1 MKLIDRY
8 GRKINYLRLSITDRC
23 NMRCRYCMPA
33 HGVEKVT
40 HDDVL
45 SYEELYRISQA
56 AVATGIEKIRVT
68 GGEPLV
74 RKGVVPFL
82 ERLSRIDGLKQLVLT
97 TNGLMLDEMA
107 YDLKQAGVKHLNVS
121 LDSLNANTF
130 AEVTR
135 GANLVKV
142 LAGLAAAERVGLPVK
157 LNMVVMRGINDHEI
171 GRFAELTRDKP
182 LAVRFIEYMPAL
194 KEPGWQKL
202 SLSGHEVL
210 EQLGERYRLNAVDR
224 HELAGP
230 ACEYRIPGAKGTIGV
245 ITPITG
251 HFCDSCNRIR
261 VTSTG
266 KARSCLFSEKGVDL
280 KPILDSQDQL
290 ALQGALRTVV
300 TLKPDMHN
308 VSMDQCDH
316 TAFAMSNIGG

>member
-1 MKLIDRY
+1 MQLIDRY

-45 SYEELYRISQA
+45 SYEELYRISKA

-82 ERLSRIDGLKQLVLT
+82 ERLSRIDGLKQLVVT

-121 LDSLNANTF
+121 LDSLNAKTF

-157 LNMVVMRGINDHEI
+157 LNMVVMRGVNDHEI
-171 GRFAELTRDKP
+171 ERFAELTRDKP

-210 EQLGERYRLNAVDR
+210 ERLGERYRLDAVDR

-251 HFCDSCNRIR
+251 HFCSSCNRIR

-280 KPILDSQDQL
+280 NPILDSQDQL

-308 VSMDQCDH
+308 VSVDQCDH